1 MRKVARSEIL
11 DFVTYAEQ
19 RDELRPLFLEAKRAR
34 RVQHKEVLTFL
45 FENQETVR
53 YQVQEMMRV
62 EKIVREADIQHELDT
77 YNELLGKTGELG
89 CTLLIG
95 LEDEQERDAKLVA
108 WEGLLPH
115 LFLVVEDGCR
125 VGATWDP
132 RQVGR
137 GRLSSVQYLKF
148 DTGGAVPTAVAVDFP
163 DEALR
168 GETPLT
174 DEQREALAGDLCKS
188 AG

>member
-1 MRKVARSEIL
+1 MNKVARSEIL
-11 DFVTYAEQ
+11 DFVTYVEQ
-19 RDELRPLFLEAKRAR
+19 RDELRPGFLEAKRVR
-34 RVQHKEVLTFL
+34 RIQHKSVLTLL

-62 EKIVREADIQHELDT
+62 EQIIREADIQHELDT

-95 LEDEQERDAKLVA
+95 LEDEQERDAKLTA

-115 LFLVVEDGCR
+115 LCLVLEDGSR
-125 VGATWDP
+125 VGASWDP

-148 DTGGAVPTAVAVDFP
+148 DTGGVLPTALAVDFP
-163 DEALR
+163 DPDLE
-168 GETPLT
+168 GETRFT
-174 DEQREALAGDLCKS
+174 DEQREALAADLS
-188 AG
+188 